1 MTLTSSLE
9 VAAWL
14 RRRQD
19 DGDGDDRSTTAMM
32 DGNIQIDADSDRGG
46 GGLKYRTELTAG
58 LMAITMGCL

>member
-1 MTLTSSLE
+1 MEGAPGEE

-46 GGLKYRTELTAG
+46 GGL
-58 LMAITMGCL
+58 